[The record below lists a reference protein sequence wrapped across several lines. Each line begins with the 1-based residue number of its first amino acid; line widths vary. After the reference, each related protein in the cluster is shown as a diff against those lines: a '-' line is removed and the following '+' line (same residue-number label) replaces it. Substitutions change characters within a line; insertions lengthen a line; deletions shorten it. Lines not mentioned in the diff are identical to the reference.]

1 MYPGLAM
8 SDILAADALDRIL
21 SGRLIRSVF
30 QPIVDLDSG
39 SVVAYEALSRGPVG
53 QLERPDVLF
62 DVARTS
68 GRLTELDELCRRTAL
83 ESAIAIEMF
92 APLTLFVNVEPAVLE
107 SARLEELVV
116 LAEQAPGE
124 LQVVLEI
131 TERAIAERPAQ
142 LLATVSRLRAAGWRI
157 ALDDVGANDMSLAF
171 MPLLRPDI
179 VKLDLSLVQKRPG
192 PAVAE
197 IMNAVNAYA
206 ERSGAVLLAEGIEDE
221 KHLEIARALGAQLG
235 QGWMFGR
242 PSATLSEVLPVAG
255 LDLPPAMVP
264 TFNGSPFGCL
274 PPDVP
279 LRRSTKPLLI
289 ELSKFLERE
298 AVRFGSTCMVVTAFQ
313 EAKHFTPDTA
323 HRYRELVQRVGFVA
337 AIGQGL
343 GSEPVCGLRGANLD
357 PDDPV
362 RGEWNVIVLAP
373 HFAAALLA
381 RDLGDH
387 GPDLQRRFEFALTY
401 DRATVAAAASTLLS
415 RVRPSGL
422 AESAFAMAGQLSP
435 PPPLT
440 AEDRYQAAVESFND
454 VGVLVER
461 RNGAAE
467 ATLRR
472 ALAATTNGVTIADV
486 TRPDHPLIY
495 VNTAFEKLSGLRAED
510 VLGVNCRFLQG
521 EDTDP
526 AAIRRIREAIADGR
540 EARETILNHRGPNRE
555 PWWNEIFLAPVF
567 DDNARL
573 VQYIGVQNDVTA
585 KVEADRQL
593 LRERQRSAHYLS
605 EVEALAFHDPLTGLL
620 NRRRLQDLLE
630 SAVLHAQV
638 NGTGLALLYL
648 DVDHFKSVNDHHG
661 HAAGDA
667 VLTATASRLKAR
679 LRRGDLIARLGGD
692 EFLVILPGLDAAR
705 AADEA
710 ERIAGDCLLTLAKP
724 IELPQGTVSVTV
736 SIGASSYPFDGN
748 TFDALVHAAD
758 QRMYAA
764 KPARSRL

>member
-1 MYPGLAM
+1 M
-8 SDILAADALDRIL
+8 SDIPAADALDRIL

-53 QLERPDVLF
+53 PLERPDVLF
-62 DVARTS
+62 DVARAS

-83 ESAIAIEMF
+83 ESAIAIGMF

-107 SARLEELVV
+107 SARLEQLVV

-157 ALDDVGANDMSLAF
+157 ALDDVGADDMSLAF

-221 KHLEIARALGAQLG
+221 KHLEIARALGARLG

-242 PSATLSEVLPVAG
+242 PSVTLSDVLPVSG
-255 LDLPPAMVP
+255 LDLPPALVP

-343 GSEPVCGLRGANLD
+343 GAEPVCGLRGADLD

-401 DRATVAAAASTLLS
+401 DRATVAAAAATLLA

-435 PPPLT
+435 PPLPVADSYSGMGKGL
-440 AEDRYQAAVESFND
+440 AEFD
-454 VGVLVER
+454 VPVER
-461 RNGAAE
+461 RNGTAE

-567 DDNARL
+567 DDDVRL

-585 KVEADRQL
+585 KVQADRQL
-593 LRERQRSAHYLS
+593 LQERQRSAHYLA
-605 EVEALAFHDPLTGLL
+605 EVEALAFRDPLTGLL

-648 DVDHFKSVNDHHG
+648 DVDHFKSINDRHG

-667 VLTATASRLKAR
+667 VLSAVASRLQAR

-692 EFLVILPGLDAAR
+692 EFLVILPGLDARR

-710 ERIAGDCLLTLAKP
+710 ERIAGHCVLSLAEP
-724 IELPQGTVSVTV
+724 IELPHGPVSVTV
-736 SIGASSYPFDGN
+736 SIGASSYPVDGD
-748 TFDALVHAAD
+748 TFDTLVHAAD
-758 QRMYAA
+758 QRMYAT
-764 KPARSRL
+764 KPTRSRL

>member
-1 MYPGLAM
+1 M
-8 SDILAADALDRIL
+8 SDILAADALDLVI
-21 SGRLIRSVF
+21 SGRMIRSVF

-39 SVVAYEALSRGPVG
+39 SVVAYEALSRGPEG
-53 QLERPDVLF
+53 PLEAPDRLF
-62 DVARTS
+62 DIARAV

-83 ESAIAIEMF
+83 ESAIAIGMF
-92 APLTLFVNVEPAVLE
+92 APLTLFVNVEPAVLD
-107 SARLEELVV
+107 SARLEELVL

-124 LQVVLEI
+124 LQIVLEI
-131 TERAIAERPAQ
+131 TERAIGERPAQ

-157 ALDDVGANDMSLAF
+157 ALDDVGADDMSLAF

-192 PAVAE
+192 RAVAE

-221 KHLEIARALGAQLG
+221 KHLEIARSLGARLG

-242 PSATLSEVLPVAG
+242 PAARLSEALPVGG
-255 LDLPPAMVP
+255 LDLPPAVVA
-264 TFNGSPFGCL
+264 TSNGSPFGCL
-274 PPDVP
+274 PSEVP

-298 AVRFGSTCMVVTAFQ
+298 AIRLGSTCLVVAAFQ

-323 HRYRELVQRVGFVA
+323 HRYRELVRRVGFVA

-343 GSEPVCGLRGANLD
+343 GPEPVCGLRGADLD

-381 RDLGDH
+381 RDLGDR

-401 DRATVAAAASTLLS
+401 DRATVAAAAHTLLS
-415 RVRPSGL
+415 RVRSSGL
-422 AESAFAMAGQLSP
+422 PESTFAMAGQLSP
-435 PPPLT
+435 PRLPAMTP
-440 AEDRYQAAVESFND
+440 DSYRAAVDSFAEFD
-454 VGVLVER
+454 VRLER
-461 RNGAAE
+461 RNGTAE
-467 ATLRR
+467 TTLRR

-510 VLGVNCRFLQG
+510 VLGSNCRVLQG
-521 EDTDP
+521 QDTDP
-526 AAIRRIREAIADGR
+526 EAIRRIRDAIADGR
-540 EARETILNHRGPNRE
+540 EARETILNHRGPDRV

-567 DDNARL
+567 DHDAHL

-585 KVEADRQL
+585 KVEADQQL
-593 LRERQRSAHYLS
+593 LHERWRSAHYLA
-605 EVEALAFHDPLTGLL
+605 EVEALAFRDPLTGLL

-648 DVDHFKSVNDHHG
+648 DVDHFKSINDRHG

-667 VLTATASRLKAR
+667 VLTATASRLQAR

-692 EFLVILPGLDAAR
+692 EFLVMLPGLDADHS
-705 AADEA
+705 AAEA
-710 ERIAGDCLLTLAKP
+710 QRIAGQCLTTLAEP
-724 IELPQGTVSVTV
+724 IELAGGFASVTV
-736 SIGASSYPFDGN
+736 SIGVSSYPGDGD

-758 QRMYAA
+758 QRMYAT
-764 KPARSRL
+764 KPARTRA

>member
-1 MYPGLAM
+1 M
-8 SDILAADALDRIL
+8 SDILAADALDQVI
-21 SGRLIRSVF
+21 SGRMIRTVF

-39 SVVAYEALSRGPVG
+39 SVVAYEALSRGPEG
-53 QLERPDVLF
+53 PLEAPDRLF
-62 DVARTS
+62 DIARAV

-83 ESAIAIEMF
+83 ESAIAIGMF
-92 APLTLFVNVEPAVLE
+92 APLTLFVNVEPAVLD
-107 SARLEELVV
+107 SARLEELVL

-131 TERAIAERPAQ
+131 TERAIGERPAQ

-157 ALDDVGANDMSLAF
+157 ALDDVGADDMSLAF

-221 KHLEIARALGAQLG
+221 KHLEIARALGARLG

-242 PSATLSEVLPVAG
+242 PSVSLSEVLPVGG
-255 LDLPPAMVP
+255 LDLPPAVVP
-264 TFNGSPFGCL
+264 TSNRSPFGCL
-274 PPDVP
+274 PPEVP

-298 AVRFGSTCMVVTAFQ
+298 AIRFGSTCLVVAAFQ
-313 EAKHFTPDTA
+313 EAKHFTADTA
-323 HRYRELVQRVGFVA
+323 HRYRELVGRVGFVA

-343 GSEPVCGLRGANLD
+343 GPEPVCGLRGADLD
-357 PDDPV
+357 PDDPM
-362 RGEWNVIVLAP
+362 RSEWNVIVLAP

-381 RDLGDH
+381 RDLGDR
-387 GPDLQRRFEFALTY
+387 GPDPQRRFEFALTY
-401 DRATVAAAASTLLS
+401 DRATVVAAAHTLLS
-415 RVRPSGL
+415 RVRSSGL
-422 AESAFAMAGQLSP
+422 PESTSAMAGQLP
-435 PPPLT
+435 PPRLT
-440 AEDRYQAAVESFND
+440 GMTPDSYREAVDSFAQFD
-454 VGVLVER
+454 VRLER
-461 RNGAAE
+461 RNGTAE
-467 ATLRR
+467 TTLRR

-495 VNTAFEKLSGLRAED
+495 VNTAFERLSGLRAED
-510 VLGVNCRFLQG
+510 VLGSNCRVLQG
-521 EDTDP
+521 QDTDP
-526 AAIRRIREAIADGR
+526 EAIRRIREAIADGR
-540 EARETILNHRGPNRE
+540 EARETILNHRGPDHV
-555 PWWNEIFLAPVF
+555 PWWNVIFLAPVF
-567 DDNARL
+567 DDDARL

-585 KVEADRQL
+585 KVEADEQL
-593 LRERQRSAHYLS
+593 LHERRRSAHYLA
-605 EVEALAFHDPLTGLL
+605 EVEALAFRDPLTGLL

-648 DVDHFKSVNDHHG
+648 DVDHFKSINDRHG

-667 VLTATASRLKAR
+667 VLTATASRLQAR

-692 EFLVILPGLDAAR
+692 EFLVMLPGLDADHS
-705 AADEA
+705 AAEA
-710 ERIAGDCLLTLAKP
+710 QRIAGQCLTALVEP
-724 IELPQGTVSVTV
+724 IELAGGSASVTV
-736 SIGASSYPFDGN
+736 SIGVSSYPDDGD

-758 QRMYAA
+758 QRMYAT
-764 KPARSRL
+764 KPTRTWAN